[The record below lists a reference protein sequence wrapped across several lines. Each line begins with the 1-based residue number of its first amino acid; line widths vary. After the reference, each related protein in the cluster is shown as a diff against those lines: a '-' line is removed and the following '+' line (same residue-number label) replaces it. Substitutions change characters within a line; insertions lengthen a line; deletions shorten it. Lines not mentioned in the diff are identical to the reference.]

1 MRWLSVAG
9 SLPKG
14 DVRGMDGSGE
24 LGGVLTVDGVSELE
38 LEEEAWVSEV
48 TNEVLS

>member
-1 MRWLSVAG
+1 MGWLSVAG

-24 LGGVLTVDGVSELE
+24 LGWLTVDRVSELE
-38 LEEEAWVSEV
+38 FGEEV
-48 TNEVLS
+48 

>member
-1 MRWLSVAG
+1 MSERWLSVAG

-24 LGGVLTVDGVSELE
+24 LGGVANHRSGSRAVIRRRGMG
-38 LEEEAWVSEV
+38 
-48 TNEVLS
+48 